1 MYLEQP
7 LGYIG
12 RHCNYFLS
20 QTGSFCKFAYITS
33 YWTFVAPFREKIF
46 HRKNFVAALEKTG
59 VRSIPIVSI
68 VAFLIGI
75 ILVLQGAYQL
85 KRFGQLD
92 MVSGF
97 VAVALLRELSP
108 LLTGIVITG
117 RIGAS
122 FAAELGTMKV
132 SEEILAMETM
142 AINPVGFLVAPRFL
156 ALLIMSPCLTFLSDI
171 VGMAGGYL
179 VGTVKFG
186 INPSVY
192 ISQIINMVC
201 VSDVVSGLIKS
212 VVFAFFIAMVSCYQ
226 AFTVSEGAEGVG
238 TATMMAVV
246 VCLVLIIVSDA
257 IMTAIFAAVLG
268 G

>member
-12 RHCNYFLS
+12 RRCNYFLS
-20 QTGSFCKFAYITS
+20 QTGSFFRFVYIAL
-33 YWTFVAPFREKIF
+33 YWVFIAPFKEKFF
-46 HRKNFVAALEKTG
+46 HKKNFVTSLERTG
-59 VRSIPIVSI
+59 VHSIPIVSI

-122 FAAELGTMKV
+122 FTAELGTMKV

-142 AINPVGFLVAPRFL
+142 AINPVGFLVAP
-156 ALLIMSPCLTFLSDI
+156 FLSDI

-186 INPSVY
+186 ISPSVY

-201 VSDVVSGLIKS
+201 VSDIITGLIKS